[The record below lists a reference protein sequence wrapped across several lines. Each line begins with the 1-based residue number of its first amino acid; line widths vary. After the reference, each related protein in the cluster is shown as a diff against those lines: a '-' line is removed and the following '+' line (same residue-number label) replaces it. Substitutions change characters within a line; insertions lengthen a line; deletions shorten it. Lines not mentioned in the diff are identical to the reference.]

1 MDNKRWVDNK
11 RRYTEARKER
21 EGRGMRMEE
30 QKCYTALCLQCV
42 SINVS
47 KLLSRLSVVLYSFF
61 IGRTKLS
68 YNRIQISGIF

>member
-21 EGRGMRMEE
+21 EGMRMEE
-30 QKCYTALCLQCV
+30 HKCYTALCLQCV

-61 IGRTKLS
+61 IGRTKSS
-68 YNRIQISGIF
+68 YNRIQISGLF